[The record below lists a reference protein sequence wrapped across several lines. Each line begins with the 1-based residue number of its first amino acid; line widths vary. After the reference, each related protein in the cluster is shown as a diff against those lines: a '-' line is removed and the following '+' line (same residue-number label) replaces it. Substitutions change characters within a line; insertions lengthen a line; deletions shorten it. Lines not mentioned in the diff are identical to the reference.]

1 MNNKVKKTVVE
12 EPFKKRLQYKTFKYC
27 KSLYSLQQTHGTDT
41 AAWNVCVG
49 MKNQTNLVGSEEAK
63 EMSQQATHALADLIK
78 YSELSKI
85 DKDRNRSTLEYN
97 TIYIFSY
104 TMTPHDEEVDS
115 SD

>member
-78 YSELSKI
+78 YSEFLIYKQSYHSLAVHQEKRLFI
-85 DKDRNRSTLEYN
+85 QKFLDKQKNK
-97 TIYIFSY
+97 
-104 TMTPHDEEVDS
+104 
-115 SD
+115 

>member
-49 MKNQTNLVGSEEAK
+49 MKNQTNLVGSKEAK
-63 EMSQQATHALADLIK
+63 EMSQQATHALADLVRYTENLVFKEGYDGMAVHKEKKSVIEKFLDNKKIK
-78 YSELSKI
+78 
-85 DKDRNRSTLEYN
+85 
-97 TIYIFSY
+97 
-104 TMTPHDEEVDS
+104 
-115 SD
+115 